1 MPSSRL
7 EYLFDNYVHFKCTAE
22 EEEELMALL
31 AQSENEAAVQALID
45 ETIKNTGVEMRMPD
59 QVAASILQ
67 NILQKEKGIVVPLKS
82 KKIHFG
88 MWMRVAAAAVV
99 LFAIASYWFFDKKD
113 NSEKGK
119 AIAVSEK
126 PASILPGGSHAVLTM
141 SDGSTIVLDSMQNG
155 TLQHGSAKINKQ
167 GGLLIYNA
175 LASSQSNKKV
185 LYNTLSTP
193 RGGQYQV
200 VLPDGSKVWLN
211 AESSLHFPTAFTGN
225 QREVTL
231 TGEAYF
237 EVAPLTPSR
246 KDPLGKGRQGKV
258 PFIVSVASTSED
270 GRGMRIE
277 VLGTHFNV
285 NAYSDENAIKT
296 SLLEGSVKIIKDN
309 KSKLLKPGNQA
320 VLNKKQDKIDIT
332 DVDMNEVMAWKN
344 GLFQFEGADITTIMR
359 EIGRWYN
366 VEIVYSGKVPT
377 RIFEGKISRNAELS
391 EVLRILELSKVKFSV
406 VGRKIIVE

>member
-1 MPSSRL
+1 MTVSRL
-7 EYLFDNYVHFKCTAE
+7 EYLFNGYVHNNYTEKE
-22 EEEELMALL
+22 QEELMALI
-31 AQSENEAAVQALID
+31 AQPENEAAVQTLI
-45 ETIKNTGVEMRMPD
+45 EQVIENTGAEMQMPD
-59 QVAASILQ
+59 KVAASILQ
-67 NILQKEKGIVVPLKS
+67 NILQKEKGLVVPLKS
-82 KKIHFG
+82 KKVHFR
-88 MWMRVAAAAVV
+88 MWMRVAAAVV
-99 LFAIASYWFFDKKD
+99 FFAIASYWFIDNKD
-113 NSEKGK
+113 NEKAK
-119 AIAVSEK
+119 VIALAEK
-126 PASILPGGSHAVLTM
+126 QSPILPGGNHAVLTM
-141 SDGSTIVLDSMQNG
+141 SDGSTILLDSMQNG
-155 TLQHGSAKINKQ
+155 TLQQGNTKVNKQ

-175 LASSQSNKKV
+175 LASSKSNKKV

-237 EVAPLTPSR
+237 EVAKNKEKPFR
-246 KDPLGKGRQGKV
+246 VKV
-258 PFIVSVASTSED
+258 D
-270 GRGMRIE
+270 GMSIN

-285 NAYSDENAIKT
+285 NAYSDENTIRT

-320 VLNKKQDKIDIT
+320 VLNKKQNEIDIT
-332 DVDMNEVMAWKN
+332 DIDMNGVMAWKN
-344 GLFQFEGADITTIMR
+344 GLFQFEGDNITTIMR

-366 VEIVYSGKVPT
+366 VEIVYSGKVPART
-377 RIFEGKISRNAELS
+377 FEGKISRNAELS

-406 VGRKIIVE
+406 DGRKIIVE

>member
-31 AQSENEAAVQALID
+31 AQSENEAKVQALID
-45 ETIKNTGVEMRMPD
+45 QTIKNTGIEMRMPD
-59 QVAASILQ
+59 EVAASILQ
-67 NILQKEKGIVVPLKS
+67 NILQKEKGLVVPLKS
-82 KKIHFG
+82 KKTNYR

-99 LFAIASYWFFDKKD
+99 FFTIASYWVFDKKD
-113 NSEKGK
+113 SEKTK
-119 AIAVSEK
+119 VVAVAKKQS
-126 PASILPGGSHAVLTM
+126 PILPGGNHAVLTM
-141 SDGSTIVLDSMQNG
+141 SDGSIIVLDSMQNG
-155 TLQHGSAKINKQ
+155 TLQHGSAKIKKQ
-167 GGLLIYNA
+167 GGLLIYNT
-175 LASSQSNKKV
+175 LVSSKSNKKV
-185 LYNTLSTP
+185 LYNTLLTP

-211 AESSLHFPTAFTGN
+211 AESSLRFPTVFTGN
-225 QREVTL
+225 QREVAL

-237 EVAPLTPSR
+237 EVAPLKS
-246 KDPLGKGRQGKV
+246 KKRQGKV
-258 PFIVSVASTSED
+258 PFIVSVASPLGD
-270 GRGMRIE
+270 GRGGMRVE

-320 VLNKKQDKIDIT
+320 VLNKMQDEIDINHI
-332 DVDMNEVMAWKN
+332 DMNGVMAWKN

-366 VEIVYSGKVPT
+366 VEIVYSGKVPART
-377 RIFEGKISRNAELS
+377 FEGKISRDAELS

-406 VGRKIIVE
+406 DGRKIIVQ

>member
-22 EEEELMALL
+22 EEEELMALI

-45 ETIKNTGVEMRMPD
+45 QTIKNTEVEMRMPE

-67 NILQKEKGIVVPLKS
+67 NILQKEKGQVVPLKS
-82 KKIHFG
+82 KKVNFR

-99 LFAIASYWFFDKKD
+99 LFAITSYWFFDKKD
-113 NSEKGK
+113 SEKTK
-119 AIAVSEK
+119 VIAVDRK
-126 PASILPGGSHAVLTM
+126 QTPILPGGNHAVLTM
-141 SDGSTIVLDSMQNG
+141 SDGSIIVLDSMQNG
-155 TLQHGSAKINKQ
+155 TLQHGSTTVKKQ

-211 AESSLHFPTAFTGN
+211 AESSLYFPTAFTGN

-237 EVAPLTPSR
+237 EVAKNKEKPFSV
-246 KDPLGKGRQGKV
+246 KV
-258 PFIVSVASTSED
+258 D
-270 GRGMRIE
+270 GMSIN

-285 NAYSDENAIKT
+285 NAYSDENTIRT

-309 KSKLLKPGNQA
+309 KSKLLKPGYQA
-320 VLNKKQDKIDIT
+320 VLNKKQNIIDIA
-332 DVDMNEVMAWKN
+332 DVDMSGVMAWKN
-344 GLFQFEGADITTIMR
+344 GLFHFEGADITTIMR

-366 VEIVYSGKVPT
+366 VEIVYSGKVPA
-377 RIFEGKISRNAELS
+377 RSFEGKISRDAELS